1 MSNSFKCAS
10 VKNKKKTKKEGKKPT
25 TALLVTPTEVKMKAA
40 RLNEILPAR
49 FRTTSA
55 TTQTTTDYIAMQMC
69 AFLYKKKKFNKQTFS
84 LIIFLFIYNLQ

>member
-1 MSNSFKCAS
+1 MIDNEVRNSFKCAS
-10 VKNKKKTKKEGKKPT
+10 VKKQKEKTKKEGRKPT

-69 AFLYKKKKFNKQTFS
+69 AFLYKKKN
-84 LIIFLFIYNLQ
+84 